1 VEMKGMDLILIP
13 AMVGGRFCL
22 NAAIALQGTQSRPAA
37 GSAVAKTRQQQ
48 IERMVL

>member
-1 VEMKGMDLILIP
+1 VEIKGMDLILVP

-22 NAAIALQGTQSRPAA
+22 NAAIALQGVQTRSEA
-37 GSAVAKTRQQQ
+37 GSAVAKIRQQQ